1 MDTDPEPGEVLCTFL
16 RPTKVRT
23 MEFGAGGRVMA
34 VEAEVIVT
42 AFPSDSS
49 QRSLIVRGHLILLSQ
64 KLDGPWEVSPYPI
77 AD

>member
-1 MDTDPEPGEVLCTFL
+1 MYFFKTYQGKDNGIWGKGQGDGS
-16 RPTKVRT
+16 
-23 MEFGAGGRVMA
+23 G
-34 VEAEVIVT
+34 AEVIVT